1 MNKLL
6 SVLLH
11 SLLCSLLPLGDRPG
25 IRRVC
30 RRGFRLAAWVAVGF
44 TLAMT
49 PVVIDAGPM
58 AGSLAD
64 VVTAAIVLA
73 ATLLLAL
80 AHWLTEPPAAT
91 EADGDRWLDSLLIT
105 TMMLAPVAVL
115 WKIATPTEFV
125 VCTLLWN
132 LYLFVLWCLPTPA
145 ERAEARWVT
154 ERRAAAQRAR
164 LDAGKRDAGAE
175 VGALVPW
182 DGMR

>member
-49 PVVIDAGPM
+49 PVVIDAGPT

-80 AHWLTEPPAAT
+80 AHWLTEPPVAT
-91 EADGDRWLDSLLIT
+91 EADGDWWLDSLLIT
-105 TMMLAPVAVL
+105 TMMLAPIGVL

-132 LYLFVLWCLPTPA
+132 LYLLVLWCLPTPA
-145 ERAEARWVT
+145 ERADARWAT
-154 ERRAAAQRAR
+154 ERRAAAQG
-164 LDAGKRDAGAE
+164 AGKLDAGAE
-175 VGALVPW
+175 AGALVPW
-182 DGMR
+182 DGTR